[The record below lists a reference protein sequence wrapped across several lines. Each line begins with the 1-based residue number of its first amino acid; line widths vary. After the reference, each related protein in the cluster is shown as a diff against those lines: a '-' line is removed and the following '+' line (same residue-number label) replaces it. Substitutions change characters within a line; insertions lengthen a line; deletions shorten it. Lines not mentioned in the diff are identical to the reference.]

1 MKFGIRKPSIAKS
14 ISARTSI
21 KRVIRHNL
29 GLKAPR
35 GFGWFTNPKKA
46 LYNRIYNRTS
56 LSIFKGGSLF
66 KWLGAYAIT
75 KSINNTLTPSSEV
88 ESNTGIN
95 TFKFIVNLIVL
106 VTLFGFFYGV
116 QDSISMHYNSQYWEK
131 SIKGDLRLLSGFIQ
145 FITILIVAG
154 FDIMIS
160 WVTILFVIYML
171 YYFIIY
177 LDLFFLPIVLG
188 FLLIRVVIRKLKI

>member
-1 MKFGIRKPSIAKS
+1 MKIGIRKPSIAKS

-56 LSIFKGGSLF
+56 FSIFKGGSLF

-75 KSINNTLTPSSEV
+75 ESVNNTLTPSSEV

-95 TFKFIVNLIVL
+95 AYKLIVNIIVL

-131 SIKGDLRLLSGFIQ
+131 SIKGDLRLFSSFIQ

-160 WVTILFVIYML
+160 WVTIMFVIYML
-171 YYFIIY
+171 YFFVIY
-177 LDLFFLPIVLG
+177 LDLFFLPIILS
-188 FLLIRVVIRKLKI
+188 FLLIRLTIRKLKS

>member
-1 MKFGIRKPSIAKS
+1 MKFGIRKLSIAKS

-21 KRVIRHNL
+21 KRVVRHNL

-56 LSIFKGGSLF
+56 FSIFKGGSLF
-66 KWLGAYAIT
+66 KWLGAYALT
-75 KSINNTLTPSSEV
+75 KSVNNTLTHSSEV
-88 ESNTGIN
+88 KSNTGIN

-116 QDSISMHYNSQYWEK
+116 QESISMHYNSQYWEK
-131 SIKGDLRLLSGFIQ
+131 SIKGDLRLFSGFIQ

-154 FDIMIS
+154 FDTMIS

-171 YYFIIY
+171 YFFVIY
-177 LDLFFLPIVLG
+177 LDLLFLPIVLG
-188 FLLIRVVIRKLKI
+188 FLLLRVSIRKLKS